1 VNRNRAYA
9 KDLRPGMWAV
19 VPKPGIDHVPMRV
32 MRAEFGNADNV
43 ILTLDGARNLVYL
56 DETELVLV
64 VPPRPKTV
72 ITWDA
77 DAGRWDVA
85 VTGGNPMVTVVEEQ

>member
-1 VNRNRAYA
+1 
-9 KDLRPGMWAV
+9 MWVV
-19 VPKPGIDHVPMRV
+19 VPTSGINHVPMRV
-32 MRAEFGNADNV
+32 MRVEFGNADNV

-56 DETELVLV
+56 DEFESVTI

-85 VTGGNPMVTVVEEQ
+85 ITSGNPMVTVVEDQ